1 MKKPTLIVLGDEVQ
15 AGNRQNTSSSLCE
28 NNHPQNELAAA
39 VNSFRLA
46 RRVKESL
53 KTPIKK
59 GRYLTYSSAVL
70 GMLKTDAGKFHEFV
84 GVRMR
89 SKSQ

>member
-1 MKKPTLIVLGDEVQ
+1 MKYRLVIGKTQADLCVKIVIP
-15 AGNRQNTSSSLCE
+15 RM
-28 NNHPQNELAAA
+28 ELAAA
-39 VNSFRLA
+39 VNSVRLA

-53 KTPIKK
+53 KTLIKK

-89 SKSQ
+89 SKSQE

>member
-1 MKKPTLIVLGDEVQ
+1 M
-15 AGNRQNTSSSLCE
+15 
-28 NNHPQNELAAA
+28 ELAAA
-39 VNSFRLA
+39 VNSVRLA

-53 KTPIKK
+53 KTLIKK
-59 GRYLTYSSAVL
+59 GRYLTDSSAVL

-89 SKSQ
+89 SKSQE

>member
-1 MKKPTLIVLGDEVQ
+1 MKYRLVIGKTQAALCVKIVIP
-15 AGNRQNTSSSLCE
+15 RI
-28 NNHPQNELAAA
+28 ELAAA
-39 VNSFRLA
+39 VNSVRLA

-53 KTPIKK
+53 KALIKK
-59 GRYLTYSSAVL
+59 GRYLTDSSAVL

-89 SKSQ
+89 SKSQE